1 MRHGSL
7 FSGIGG
13 FDLAAQWMGW
23 QNIFQVEKDPFCR
36 AVLTKNFPNSN
47 RYDDIKTFDGT
58 KYRGTVDIVTGGFPC
73 QPFSTAGK
81 RKGTDDDRY
90 LWPEMLRVI
99 REIQPS
105 YVVGENVRGIT
116 NWDEGVVFDSVQSDL
131 EAEGYEVLPFLLP
144 ACALNAPHRRDRVW
158 FIAYSN
164 AQQHT
169 HREYTT
175 NRRETSEGKIKG
187 YKWERIRAITERVS
201 TERTSSNSKNIGYER
216 SNRSNG
222 EQFGVILSE
231 GNQSRCKPTRYN
243 KVAPNT
249 NGNQRCERW
258 VYSSESEKTERY
270 TCTCYTCNGGYW
282 KDFPT
287 QPGICRRDDG
297 IPDRIHRIKALGN
310 AIVPQVAFE
319 IFKAI
324 ESIA

>member
-23 QNIFQVEKDPFCR
+23 QNVFQVEKDPFCR
-36 AVLTKNFPNSN
+36 AVLTKNFPNTN

-144 ACALNAPHRRDRVW
+144 AAGVNAPHRRDRIW
-158 FIAYSN
+158 FVAHSANARAESLRRRKDEIHESGTTSN
-164 AQQHT
+164 PAGIRCGGHIYQGEALQ
-169 HREYTT
+169 RDEQAC
-175 NRRETSEGKIKG
+175 GKIGAGDNKD
-187 YKWERIRAITERVS
+187 
-201 TERTSSNSKNIGYER
+201 
-216 SNRSNG
+216 
-222 EQFGVILSE
+222 GVI
-231 GNQSRCKPTRYN
+231 
-243 KVAPNT
+243 ANT
-249 NGNQRCERW
+249 NHVNGRAGAGWQDGEEIN
-258 VYSSESEKTERY
+258 YSRSDWQE
-270 TCTCYTCNGGYW
+270 
-282 KDFPT
+282 FPT
-287 QPGICRRDDG
+287 QSPVCGRNDG
-297 IPDRIHRIKALGN
+297 IPIELADYSVPSKSGTRILTGKQAYGRWRRESIKALGN
-310 AIVPQVAFE
+310 SIVPQVAYQL
-319 IFKAI
+319 FKAI
-324 ESIA
+324 EQWQLSKP

>member
-1 MRHGSL
+1 MTHGSL

-23 QNIFQVEKDPFCR
+23 DNIFQVEKDSFCR
-36 AVLTKNFPNSN
+36 AVLTKNFPNTN
-47 RYDDIKTFDGT
+47 KYEDIKTFDGS
-58 KYRGTVDIVTGGFPC
+58 KYSGAIDVVTGGFPC

-99 REIQPS
+99 REIQPR

-131 EAEGYEVLPFLLP
+131 EVEGYEVLPFLLP
-144 ACALNAPHRRDRVW
+144 ACGVGAPHRRDRVW
-158 FIAYSN
+158 FIAYSKSN
-164 AQQHT
+164 
-169 HREYTT
+169 R
-175 NRRETSEGKIKG
+175 NRRGLPKVEAKNDKIEESKECWKSDTKSCDNG
-187 YKWERIRAITERVS
+187 DQWIN
-201 TERTSSNSKNIGYER
+201 SN
-216 SNRSNG
+216 
-222 EQFGVILSE
+222 
-231 GNQSRCKPTRYN
+231 
-243 KVAPNT
+243 PNC
-249 NGNQRCERW
+249 NERCERRL
-258 VYSSESEKTERY
+258 YSSGSETSERY
-270 TCTCYTCNGGYW
+270 TCTRDTCNGWHW

-297 IPDRIHRIKALGN
+297 VPYRVDRIKSLGN

-324 ESIA
+324 ELTYEKVFHLQKNSGDSR

>member
-23 QNIFQVEKDPFCR
+23 KNIFQVEKDPFCR
-36 AVLTKNFPNSN
+36 AVLTKNFPNTN

-81 RKGTDDDRY
+81 RKGKYDDRY

-144 ACALNAPHRRDRVW
+144 ACGIGAPHRRDRVW
-158 FIAYSN
+158 FIAAN
-164 AQQHT
+164 T
-169 HREYTT
+169 HISTKDSFGKYYGEDSKEKIRITRTENDTT
-175 NRRETSEGKIKG
+175 IPNRDGSPRPS
-187 YKWERIRAITERVS
+187 A
-201 TERTSSNSKNIGYER
+201 NSH
-216 SNRSNG
+216 
-222 EQFGVILSE
+222 
-231 GNQSRCKPTRYN
+231 
-243 KVAPNT
+243 
-249 NGNQRCERW
+249 GNQR
-258 VYSSESEKTERY
+258 
-270 TCTCYTCNGGYW
+270 CNGGYW

-297 IPDRIHRIKALGN
+297 IPNRIHRIKALGN
-310 AIVPQVAFE
+310 AVVPQVVYE

-324 ESIA
+324 ELVNNGMIF